1 LINATVVDVRQGRAR
16 PQQTVLLDGDRIRA
30 VGPSAA
36 VSVPAGA
43 ATLDLEGRYVI
54 PGLVDGHIHFFQS
67 GGLYT
72 RPDALDLR
80 HRVPYGEHLRQI
92 RQRTGDRFRR
102 YLASGV
108 TTVVDNGGPF
118 WNFAVRARA
127 RRTPRAPRV
136 FVAGPLIAS
145 YQPPQLRP
153 KAASTPRPNARISA
167 TRPAD
172 AEHDL
177 AIRKVTT
184 VAEALALLR
193 EQLAKKPDLVKI
205 WYVAAKRLVDAGQAL
220 DPQAFFPIARA
231 VARESHRAGVPVFVH
246 ATELRTAKLA
256 LRAGA
261 DVLVHSVTDRAVDEE
276 FVRLARERN
285 AIYVPTAWVFNS
297 YASVYTRKL
306 RLLPIEHRLGDP
318 RVIDTLFHM
327 HRLRPAELSDRVRR
341 VLAAQPSLAP
351 SPVLLA
357 NLRRVHAAGIRVA
370 AGTDAGNIGVLHG
383 PALHHD
389 LRIMRQ
395 AGLSPAA
402 ILRAATLHGAHLV
415 GRADQQG
422 TVEPGRAADLV
433 VLDENPLTDIRHL
446 EGIHRVIRGGRI
458 YRPEALVP
466 RTPEALAQIQ
476 LNAYNSRDLEVFL
489 SVYHPRV
496 EVYDFPSGALR
507 MRGRPAMRK
516 AYAALFSRAPR
527 LHCRLRNR
535 IVQGRWVFDREVV
548 TGMPGRD
555 TVHATAIYE
564 IRDGLIRRVWF
575 VR

>member
-1 LINATVVDVRQGRAR
+1 
-16 PQQTVLLDGDRIRA
+16 
-30 VGPSAA
+30 
-36 VSVPAGA
+36 
-43 ATLDLEGRYVI
+43 
-54 PGLVDGHIHFFQS
+54 
-67 GGLYT
+67 
-72 RPDALDLR
+72 
-80 HRVPYGEHLRQI
+80 
-92 RQRTGDRFRR
+92 
-102 YLASGV
+102 
-108 TTVVDNGGPF
+108 
-118 WNFAVRARA
+118 
-127 RRTPRAPRV
+127 
-136 FVAGPLIAS
+136 
-145 YQPPQLRP
+145 
-153 KAASTPRPNARISA
+153 
-167 TRPAD
+167 
-172 AEHDL
+172 
-177 AIRKVTT
+177 
-184 VAEALALLR
+184 
-193 EQLAKKPDLVKI
+193 
-205 WYVAAKRLVDAGQAL
+205 
-220 DPQAFFPIARA
+220 
-231 VARESHRAGVPVFVH
+231 
-246 ATELRTAKLA
+246 
-256 LRAGA
+256 
-261 DVLVHSVTDRAVDEE
+261 VLVHSVTDQEVDEE
-276 FVRLARERN
+276 FVRLARERK

-433 VLDENPLTDIRHL
+433 VLDDNPLTDIRHL
-446 EGIHRVIRGGRI
+446 EGIHRVIRGGRV

-496 EVYDFPSGALR
+496 EVYDFPSGTLR